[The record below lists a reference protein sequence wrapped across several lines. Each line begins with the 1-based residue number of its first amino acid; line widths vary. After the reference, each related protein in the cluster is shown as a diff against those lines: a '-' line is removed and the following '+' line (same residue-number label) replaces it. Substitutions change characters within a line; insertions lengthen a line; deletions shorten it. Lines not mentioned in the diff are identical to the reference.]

1 MDAVGQVLL
10 GWIAF
15 GGTHTAL
22 SHPPLRERL
31 VAKLGARGFLLT
43 YSLVAF
49 ATFGPLA
56 WIFFTSRV
64 PAAVP
69 LSVLATVPGIWWLT
83 MAMMFV
89 AVNLIVIGFSQPNP
103 VSALMAGMGG
113 AQPAGGGAADAMDAG
128 GRAGDGDAARGAL
141 RITRHPAFMG
151 VALAGLAH
159 LLVNPAPIDRAF
171 FGGMAL
177 YALLG
182 CAHQDW
188 RRRRAGGAEL
198 ARFFAVTS
206 FLPFVAIAQGRN
218 RLVANELRP
227 AILAAA
233 AVVFGLIFFTHHRI
247 FG

>member
-1 MDAVGQVLL
+1 MDAVDQVLL
-10 GWIAF
+10 GWLAF

-22 SHPPLRERL
+22 SHPPLRDRL
-31 VAKLGARGFLLT
+31 VTRLGDRGFLLA

-56 WIFFTSRV
+56 WIYFSSRV
-64 PAAVP
+64 SAAVP
-69 LSVLATVPGIWWLT
+69 LPVLATVPGVWWLT

-113 AQPAGGGAADAMDAG
+113 PQAA
-128 GRAGDGDAARGAL
+128 GDAARGAL

-171 FGGMAL
+171 FGGMTV
-177 YALLG
+177 YAVLG

-188 RRRRAGGAEL
+188 RRRRAGGDAL
-198 ARFFAVTS
+198 ARFFAETS

-218 RLVANELRP
+218 RLVVSELRP

-233 AVVFGLIFFTHHRI
+233 AALFALIFVTHHRI

>member
-1 MDAVGQVLL
+1 MDSVGLVLL

-22 SHPPLRERL
+22 SHPPVRDRL
-31 VAKLGARGFLLT
+31 VAQLGDRGFLLA

-49 ATFGPLA
+49 TTFGPLA
-56 WIFFTSRV
+56 WVFFSRRV
-64 PAAVP
+64 SAAVP
-69 LSVLATVPGIWWLT
+69 LPDLATVPGVWWLT

-89 AVNLIVIGFSQPNP
+89 ALNLIVIGFSQPNP
-103 VSALMAGMGG
+103 VSALMAG
-113 AQPAGGGAADAMDAG
+113 AAEP
-128 GRAGDGDAARGAL
+128 AARGAL

-151 VALAGLAH
+151 VGLAGLAH

-177 YALLG
+177 YAVLG

-188 RRRRAGGAEL
+188 RRRRSGGAAIE
-198 ARFFAVTS
+198 RFFAETS
-206 FLPFVAIAQGRN
+206 FLPFVAIVQGRN
-218 RLVANELRP
+218 RFVPSELRP
-227 AILAAA
+227 GILAAA
-233 AVVFGLIFFTHHRI
+233 ATLFGLLFFTHHQI